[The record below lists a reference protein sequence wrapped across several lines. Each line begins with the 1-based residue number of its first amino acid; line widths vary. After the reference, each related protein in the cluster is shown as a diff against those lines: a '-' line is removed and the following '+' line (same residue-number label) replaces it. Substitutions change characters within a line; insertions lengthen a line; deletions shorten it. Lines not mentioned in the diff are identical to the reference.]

1 MWFDTRKDVLNMAH
15 KFKIKGKTYTL
26 IKELDIV
33 DPDIIKRRAIIVDS
47 KGVEYTYIYSATGHH
62 LYNDKSQR
70 VVETLSIQEWD
81 T

>member
-1 MWFDTRKDVLNMAH
+1 MVH

-26 IKELDIV
+26 MKELDII
-33 DPDIIKRRAIIVDS
+33 DTDIIKRRAIISDS
-47 KGVEYTYIYSATGHH
+47 KGVEYIYIHSITGHH
-62 LYNDKSQR
+62 LYNEKSQR